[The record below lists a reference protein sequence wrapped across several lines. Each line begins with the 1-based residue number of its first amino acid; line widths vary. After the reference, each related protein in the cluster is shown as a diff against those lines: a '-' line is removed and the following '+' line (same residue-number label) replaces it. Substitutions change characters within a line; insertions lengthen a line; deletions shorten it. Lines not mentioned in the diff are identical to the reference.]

1 MKKHKKNVAE
11 NGKGKR
17 TKKTSK
23 LIPKWDAEARAELF
37 VSCTALPPAHKQK
50 IIAQPNK
57 GKMPAAKDK
66 KGKCVMRGCL

>member
-17 TKKTSK
+17 TKNMTK
-23 LIPKWDAEARAELF
+23 LFPKWDAEARAELF
-37 VSCTALPPAHKQK
+37 VSCTALHPAHKQK

-57 GKMPAAKDK
+57 GKMPAANDK
-66 KGKCVMRGCL
+66 EGKCGEGM

>member
-1 MKKHKKNVAE
+1 MQKW
-11 NGKGKR
+11 
-17 TKKTSK
+17 
-23 LIPKWDAEARAELF
+23 IPKWDAEARAELF
-37 VSCTALPPAHKQK
+37 VSCTALHPAHKQK